1 MITVTAMADV
11 YIDEVLDQL
20 RTSDLVD
27 ELRNRVKNGDR
38 EAETAM
44 GGGDLIRAVDRAI
57 EALRAGRPE
66 KALEA
71 LTLGVE
77 DSPTDTR
84 ASWEE
89 ARKGEHPFLVVRA
102 PS

>member
-1 MITVTAMADV
+1 MITVTADV
-11 YIDEVLDQL
+11 ELDEVLDQL
-20 RTSDLVD
+20 RTRDLVD
-27 ELRNRVKNGDR
+27 ELRHRVKRGDR

-44 GGGDLIRAVDRAI
+44 GGGDLVRAVDRAI

-71 LTLGVE
+71 LTLGVD
-77 DSPTDTR
+77 DSPVDTR

-89 ARKGEHPFLVVRA
+89 ARKGEHPFLVVRK